1 MLNMGSKIYKLILVL
16 ILVFPIIFGIIYSYV
31 KVYRSGYN
39 NGYEDGYY
47 RGKIDGVRE
56 ERNTF
61 MSLHW
66 GSCINLNE
74 YQPIVTEI
82 LEDYPIISNNSITLK
97 FGKGGKLGYFI
108 FDGTTRSMSPTIEP
122 GYIVIYQENPID
134 IKVGDI
140 VGFTLNECEGKEGSY
155 EIWVHRVLGIVS
167 RNGTYYFITK
177 GDNNRELDK
186 CNITYQDIKYR
197 VVAILPSTLE
207 IKSK

>member
-1 MLNMGSKIYKLILVL
+1 MVPKINKLILISFLL
-16 ILVFPIIFGIIYSYV
+16 IFLIIFGIYSYV
-31 KVYRSGYN
+31 KGYQSGYDT
-39 NGYEDGYY
+39 GYKDGYNK
-47 RGKIDGVRE
+47 GKIDGMRE

-61 MSLHW
+61 MSLRW

-74 YQPIVTEI
+74 YQPIVTKI
-82 LEDYPIISNNSITLK
+82 LEDYPIVSNNSITLK
-97 FGKGGKLGYFI
+97 FGKGGKIGYFI
-108 FDGTTRSMSPTIEP
+108 FGGTTRSMSPTIEP
-122 GYIVIYQENPID
+122 GYIVIYQENPVD

-140 VGFTLNECEGKEGSY
+140 IGFTSNNCEGKEGSY
-155 EIWVHRVLGIVS
+155 EIWAHRVLGIVL

-197 VVAILPSTLE
+197 IVAILPSTLE